1 MMETILSWVLS
12 AVGEGLEAMM
22 DYLFG
27 LLKLSLSSIIGYFP
41 FLVGAYQVL
50 QACALG
56 LILAIGGWNL
66 VKFFGGKLA
75 NVQDTPIQILIR
87 GGIAAMLVFS
97 GGYILTM
104 IVDIAKQ
111 PYDAFRAMDAV
122 EYNFKF
128 AIGASDF
135 AALGVGPAA
144 TLLIALIFTILI
156 AWNLI
161 KLFVEIAE
169 RYLLVGVLAYT
180 SPIFYPFLCSTSM
193 SQVFS
198 KWIGM
203 FVGQC
208 AMMTVSILFTNLIC
222 SVFSVTG
229 ADTDAI
235 LKLLFGLA
243 MCKVAQRADAYL
255 QQLGIGVATTGGNLM
270 GDIVSLGLMASRG
283 LRDNFVGHGG
293 GDGGS
298 GGGNSR
304 KTVLGSKTG
313 GLGGI
318 AGFAAGSYKA
328 YKDGATGADI
338 FKQGAKAAHANGV
351 GPLNPMRYIRNAQ
364 QARRENIARAS
375 VENETKFNERSKYWN
390 DQHKRSSTTGG
401 AVSTSNYSDL
411 AKGAGMTD
419 QQYWRTMYKMNGA
432 GSAVAAPPGDG
443 KGQSGD
449 FVLDNASQAAGM
461 MVSEVNYRGKGAN
474 TGKPL
479 EGATML
485 TGPDQVV
492 AAHIRNNYQK
502 AQTGIA
508 DAEGY
513 VDEEATKS
521 YQDAMVN
528 TVQYGAPI
536 VAEDV
541 LFGGDKTLQG
551 NDALGQAAIK
561 AAFGDKV
568 VPESVGGL
576 RDIKAETSPV
586 VKNSDGQI
594 ISGGGRTITATYE
607 APVYDE
613 SGAVQR
619 VAEDGMIK
627 KKTATHQM
635 VIMDDVAYS
644 QMDQSE
650 QWKMEAIQS
659 ESGGTYYVRRAEV
672 SQYDAVQ
679 ENSAGPAAERSARG
693 TQGGDRQQS
702 QSSPFGKRPNKRT
715 FRRQKHDDAE

>member
-1 MMETILSWVLS
+1 MIETILSWVLS

-27 LLKLSLSSIIGYFP
+27 LLDMSLSYIIGYFP

-56 LILAIGGWNL
+56 LILAIAAWNL
-66 VKFFGGKLA
+66 IKFFGGKMA

-87 GGIAAMLVFS
+87 SGIAAILVFS

-104 IVDIAKQ
+104 VVDIAKQ
-111 PYDAFRAMDAV
+111 PYDTFREMDAI
-122 EYNFKF
+122 ENGFEF
-128 AIGASDF
+128 SIGASDF
-135 AALGVGPAA
+135 AALSVGPAA

-161 KLFVEIAE
+161 KLFIEIAE
-169 RYLLVGVLAYT
+169 RYLLVGVLTYT
-180 SPIFYPFLCSTSM
+180 SPVFYPFLCSTSM

-198 KWIGM
+198 KWVGM

-222 SVFSVTG
+222 SVFSVSG
-229 ADTDAI
+229 ADTDVM
-235 LKLLFGLA
+235 LKLLLGLA
-243 MCKVAQRADAYL
+243 MCKVAQRADSYL
-255 QQLGIGVATTGGNLM
+255 QQLGIGVATTGGNLL
-270 GDIVSLGLMASRG
+270 GDAVSLGLMASRS
-283 LRDNFVGHGG
+283 LRDNFAGSS
-293 GDGGS
+293 DGGS
-298 GGGNSR
+298 GAGNSR

-338 FKQGAKAAHANGV
+338 FKQGAKAAHMNGV
-351 GPLNPMRYIRNAQ
+351 GPLNPMRYVRNAQ
-364 QARRENIARAS
+364 QARRDNIARAS

-401 AVSTSNYSDL
+401 AVSTKNYSDL

-432 GSAVAAPPGDG
+432 GSAVAAPPSDG

-449 FVLDNASQAAGM
+449 FVLNNASQAAGM
-461 MVSEVNYRGKGAN
+461 AVSEVNYQGKGSR

-492 AAHIRNNYQK
+492 AAHIRDNYQK
-502 AQTGIA
+502 ARTGIVDA
-508 DAEGY
+508 DGY

-541 LFGGDKTLQG
+541 LFGSDKTLQG

-561 AAFGDKV
+561 ATFGDKA
-568 VPESVGGL
+568 VPKSLGGL
-576 RDIKAETSPV
+576 RDIKAETAPV

-594 ISGGGRTITATYE
+594 ISGGGRTLTATYQT
-607 APVYDE
+607 PVYDK
-613 SGAVQR
+613 SGAVQK
-619 VAEDGMIK
+619 VMEDGVEK
-627 KKTATHQM
+627 VKTTTQQM

-644 QMDQSE
+644 QMDQAE
-650 QWKMEAIQS
+650 QWKMEVIQS
-659 ESGGTYYVRRAEV
+659 EGGGTYYVRRTEV
-672 SQYDAVQ
+672 SQYDASKEESRGSAETKHTRDSQ
-679 ENSAGPAAERSARG
+679 E
-693 TQGGDRQQS
+693 GGRRQS
-702 QSSPFGKRPNKRT
+702 NSPFGKRPNKRT
-715 FRRQKHDDAE
+715 FRRSKNDNAE

>member
-1 MMETILSWVLS
+1 MMETILSWILS
-12 AVGEGLEAMM
+12 AVGEGLQAMM
-22 DYLFG
+22 NYLYG
-27 LLKLSLSSIIGYFP
+27 LLDMSLSYIIGYFP
-41 FLVGAYQVL
+41 FLIGAYQVL

-56 LILAIGGWNL
+56 LILAIAAWNL
-66 VKFFGGKLA
+66 IKFFGGKMA
-75 NVQDTPIQILIR
+75 KVQDTPAQILIR
-87 GGIAAMLVFS
+87 SGIAAMLVFS

-104 IVDIAKQ
+104 VVDIAKQ
-111 PYDAFRAMDAV
+111 PYETFRAMDAI
-122 EYNFKF
+122 EKNFEF
-128 AIGASDF
+128 SLGASDF
-135 AALGVGPAA
+135 AALAVGPAA

-161 KLFVEIAE
+161 KLFIEIAE

-193 SQVFS
+193 SEVFS
-198 KWIGM
+198 KWVGM

-208 AMMTVSILFTNLIC
+208 AMMTVSVLFTNLIC
-222 SVFSVTG
+222 SVFSATG
-229 ADTDAI
+229 ADTDAV
-235 LKLLFGLA
+235 LKLLLGLA
-243 MCKVAQRADAYL
+243 MCKVAQRADSYL
-255 QQLGIGVATTGGNLM
+255 QQLGIGVATTGGNML
-270 GDIVSLGLMASRG
+270 GDVVSLGLMASRG
-283 LRDNFVGHGG
+283 LRDNFVGGK
-293 GDGGS
+293 DGGS

-304 KTVLGSKTG
+304 KTVLGAKTG

-328 YKDGATGADI
+328 YKEGATGADI
-338 FKQGAKAAHANGV
+338 FKQGAKTAHANGF
-351 GPLNPMRYIRNAQ
+351 GPLNPMRFVRNAQ

-401 AVSTSNYSDL
+401 AVSTKNYSDL

-432 GSAVAAPPGDG
+432 GSAVAAPSGDG
-443 KGQSGD
+443 KGESGA
-449 FVLDNASQAAGM
+449 FELDNASQAAGM

-492 AAHIRNNYQK
+492 AAHIRDNYQK
-502 AQTGIA
+502 AQTGIP

-541 LFGGDKTLQG
+541 LFGSDKTLQG

-561 AAFGDKV
+561 ATFGDKA
-568 VPESVGGL
+568 VPESVSGL
-576 RDIKAETSPV
+576 RNIKAETSPV

-619 VAEDGMIK
+619 VVENGMIK
-627 KKTATHQM
+627 KKTTTHQM

-672 SQYDAVQ
+672 SQYDAAQ
-679 ENSAGPAAERSARG
+679 EKPAGSATEQSARRV
-693 TQGGDRQQS
+693 QNEDRHQS

-715 FRRQKHDDAE
+715 FRRQKHDDTE

>member
-1 MMETILSWVLS
+1 MIETILSWILT

-27 LLKLSLSSIIGYFP
+27 LLDLSLSTIVSYFP
-41 FLVGAYQVL
+41 FLVAAYQVL

-56 LILAIGGWNL
+56 LILAIAGWNL
-66 VKFFGGKLA
+66 VKFFGGRLA

-87 GGIAAMLVFS
+87 SGIAAVLVFS
-97 GGYILTM
+97 GGYLLTA

-111 PYDAFRAMDAV
+111 PYDALRSMDAV
-122 EYNFKF
+122 GQQL
-128 AIGASDF
+128 APPALGASDF
-135 AALGVGPAA
+135 VALGVGPAA
-144 TLLIALIFTILI
+144 TLLIALIFSILI

-161 KLFVEIAE
+161 KLFIEIVE

-198 KWIGM
+198 KFIGM

-208 AMMTVSILFTNLIC
+208 AMMTVSVLFTNLIC
-222 SVFSVTG
+222 SIFSVS
-229 ADTDAI
+229 DSDPDAI

-255 QQLGIGVATTGGNLM
+255 QQLGIGVATTGGNLL
-270 GDIVSLGLMASRG
+270 GDVVSLGLMASRG
-283 LRDNFVGHGG
+283 LRDGFTGG
-293 GDGGS
+293 GSSGESGGS
-298 GGGNSR
+298 NSR
-304 KTVLGSKTG
+304 KTVLGSKAG
-313 GLGGI
+313 GFGGI

-328 YKDGATGADI
+328 YKDGVTGADI
-338 FKQGAKAAHANGV
+338 FKQGAKTAHENGV
-351 GPLNPMRYIRNAQ
+351 SSMNPFRFVRNAQ

-401 AVSTSNYSDL
+401 AVSTKNYADL

-432 GSAVAAPPGDG
+432 GSAVAAPPSDG
-443 KGQSGD
+443 EDQSGS

-461 MVSEVNYRGKGAN
+461 MVSDVNYQGKGAN
-474 TGKPL
+474 TGEPL
-479 EGATML
+479 EGKTML

-492 AAHIRNNYQK
+492 AAHIRENYQK
-502 AQTGIA
+502 AQTGLV
-508 DAEGY
+508 DGKGN
-513 VDEEATKS
+513 VDEEATSS

-528 TVQYGAPI
+528 TIQYGAPV

-541 LFGGDKTLQG
+541 LFGSDKTLEG
-551 NDALGQAAIK
+551 NDAVGQAAIK
-561 AAFGDKV
+561 ATFGDKI
-568 VPESVGGL
+568 VPESENGL
-576 RDIKAETSPV
+576 QNIKAETAPV

-607 APVYDE
+607 TPVYDK
-613 SGAVQR
+613 SGAVQK
-619 VAEDGMIK
+619 VVENGVEK
-627 KKTATHQM
+627 NKTTTHQM

-650 QWKMEAIQS
+650 QWKMQAVQS
-659 ESGGTYYVRRAEV
+659 EGGGTYYVRRAEV
-672 SQYDAVQ
+672 SQYDVKKDD
-679 ENSAGPAAERSARG
+679 SGGSSTERDTGASQPGSR
-693 TQGGDRQQS
+693 RQN
-702 QSSPFGKRPNKRT
+702 SPFGKRPSKRT
-715 FRRQKHDDAE
+715 FRRTNNQETE